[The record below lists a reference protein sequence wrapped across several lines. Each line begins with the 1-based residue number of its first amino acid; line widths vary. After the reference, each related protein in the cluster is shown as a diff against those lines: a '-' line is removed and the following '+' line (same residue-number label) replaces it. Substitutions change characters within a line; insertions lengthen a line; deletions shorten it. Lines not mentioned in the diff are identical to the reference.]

1 MKNIK
6 TKMKTVFLIFLF
18 VVSST
23 ACVSKKKYNALSVEK
38 EKLITKTS
46 KLETKLKSLN
56 EYQIFLKD
64 SLDKL

>member
-1 MKNIK
+1 
-6 TKMKTVFLIFLF
+6 MKTVFLIFLF

-23 ACVSKKKYNALSVEK
+23 SCVSKKKYNELSAEK

-56 EYQIFLKD
+56 DYQILLKD